1 MPGYRGIVALQ
12 CVLTG
17 LYWVLQPPSLG
28 GSGDAGGGGAA
39 GAAEPVVDSEVL
51 LAASG
56 WLVPAEAAQ
65 FALSCAPPPANV
77 RQRVAAMAGG
87 RAGAHVCTLLA
98 LPSQRALQLEGG
110 ATCAAPA
117 GAPAARLR
125 LAPRTEGELGARAA
139 AAAASPASSFVFSR
153 APPLTRG
160 AARGDAYTLR
170 SLGGCCVHLRPP
182 SHLRAN
188 ASCAGAARLR
198 LQWLVTPH
206 AEAPLAPQLA
216 PQPAAAGV
224 PPPARLSLRLLQWN
238 VRDGC
243 GASLPFIAEPERLG
257 GIGAWVRRSGVDVLG
272 LNELNGWSAS
282 TFGQLAQAWGLP
294 YSVLLEGATGYHLGL
309 ASRWPLAL
317 EEANFSA
324 PFHHGVLIGQ
334 VAGIRVAVTH
344 LSPADAGARL
354 REAEELVERGRRGG
368 AARGLV
374 LMGDLNTLSPLD
386 TPEHDAIGLAARLA
400 ADPALARKFL
410 RPATELGIDYAPMAA
425 LLRGGLHDAGHATS
439 QRAARE
445 LATLATLA
453 PPPEDS
459 AAGAVDGAAGGVG
472 PSNASSAA
480 ARAAA
485 RELHNHSVPTLINE
499 DAMHA
504 APMRLDYALL
514 SPALAA
520 SCVVTSRLVRDAD
533 TERLSDHY
541 PLLTDLDCSDDDV

>member
-1 MPGYRGIVALQ
+1 M
-12 CVLTG
+12 
-17 LYWVLQPPSLG
+17 
-28 GSGDAGGGGAA
+28 
-39 GAAEPVVDSEVL
+39 
-51 LAASG
+51 
-56 WLVPAEAAQ
+56 
-65 FALSCAPPPANV
+65 
-77 RQRVAAMAGG
+77 
-87 RAGAHVCTLLA
+87 
-98 LPSQRALQLEGG
+98 
-110 ATCAAPA
+110 
-117 GAPAARLR
+117 
-125 LAPRTEGELGARAA
+125 
-139 AAAASPASSFVFSR
+139 
-153 APPLTRG
+153 
-160 AARGDAYTLR
+160 
-170 SLGGCCVHLRPP
+170 
-182 SHLRAN
+182 
-188 ASCAGAARLR
+188 
-198 LQWLVTPH
+198 
-206 AEAPLAPQLA
+206 
-216 PQPAAAGV
+216 
-224 PPPARLSLRLLQWN
+224 
-238 VRDGC
+238 
-243 GASLPFIAEPERLG
+243 
-257 GIGAWVRRSGVDVLG
+257 
-272 LNELNGWSAS
+272 
-282 TFGQLAQAWGLP
+282 
-294 YSVLLEGATGYHLGL
+294 LLEGATGYHLGL

-386 TPEHDAIGLAARLA
+386 APEHEAIGLAARLA

-410 RPATELGIDYAPMAA
+410 RPATELGIDYAPMAT

-445 LATLATLA
+445 LAPLA

-459 AAGAVDGAAGGVG
+459 ATGAVDGAADGAG
-472 PSNASSAA
+472 PSSASSA

-541 PLLTDLDCSDDDV
+541 PLLTDLDCRDDDV